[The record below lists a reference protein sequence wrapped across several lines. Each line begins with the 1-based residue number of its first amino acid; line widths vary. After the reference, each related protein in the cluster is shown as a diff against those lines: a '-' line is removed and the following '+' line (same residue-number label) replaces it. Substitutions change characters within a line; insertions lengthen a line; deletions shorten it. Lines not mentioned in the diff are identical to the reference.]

1 MLVELQAVDGHEA
14 AEDKGLEFV
23 GVAEVLCTPA
33 PNLLNT
39 TDLYVKYYEA
49 VLYILYWQF
58 FAVR

>member
-1 MLVELQAVDGHEA
+1 MLVELQAVDGYEA

-49 VLYILYWQF
+49 VLYILY
-58 FAVR
+58 